1 MIVIDTY
8 AKIHSKFAKDEAK
21 CVKFNSS
28 GKLNTRR
35 LNKSDSRSENM
46 VALKALANSTI
57 EYNFRTSS
65 GYMNANGEH
74 QEFKRGGSWENGI
87 TLIPGAESDQSPD
100 DNVYIITN
108 SLLSPEGQ
116 ATNTAYEAY
125 GYAYFYELKQQ
136 GKDVNPF
143 HKYKFVNGEEVWE
156 PLTESLI
163 TVSSWVDT
171 NIQLYDQIKKVEE
184 QARYNYNSRLR

>member
-1 MIVIDTY
+1 M
-8 AKIHSKFAKDEAK
+8 
-21 CVKFNSS
+21 
-28 GKLNTRR
+28 
-35 LNKSDSRSENM
+35 
-46 VALKALANSTI
+46 
-57 EYNFRTSS
+57 
-65 GYMNANGEH
+65 
-74 QEFKRGGSWENGI
+74 
-87 TLIPGAESDQSPD
+87 
-100 DNVYIITN
+100 
-108 SLLSPEGQ
+108 SPEGQ